1 MKDFPK
7 NNHGGGMVHS
17 ASNNSLL
24 NRLKHRNRSM
34 IVKGNDEFENGNLQ
48 QIPSMISLTNGES
61 PTKIQ

>member
-1 MKDFPK
+1 
-7 NNHGGGMVHS
+7 MVHS